1 MAALKEKGFD
11 WERHIED
18 DGYGQLCNGKE
29 DGDMVYEIGE
39 TTWTHQDPKKS
50 HTNK

>member
-11 WERHIED
+11 LEQHIELD
-18 DGYGQLCNGKE
+18 DSGQLCNGIK